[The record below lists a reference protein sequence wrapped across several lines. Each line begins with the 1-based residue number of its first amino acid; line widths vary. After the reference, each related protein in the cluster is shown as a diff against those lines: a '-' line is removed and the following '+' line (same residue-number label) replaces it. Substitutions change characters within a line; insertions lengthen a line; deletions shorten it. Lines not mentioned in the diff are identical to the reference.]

1 MSWNKPKEIQAD
13 MFGGELVRFSDRVA
27 QQREPV
33 KATPVPKQAY
43 TRPRPVQPRPMYGPA
58 SRVPVSDADI
68 EHIKRSQRV
77 KALMEQGKSYQE
89 ACRIVMPEWY
99 RGE

>member
-1 MSWNKPKEIQAD
+1 VSWNKPKEIQRD
-13 MFGGELVRFSDRVA
+13 MFGGDGQVVRFSQRVSH
-27 QQREPV
+27 EPV
-33 KATPVPKQAY
+33 KAKPVVKQAY
-43 TRPRPVQPRPMYGPA
+43 SRPVQPRPMYGPA

>member
-1 MSWNKPKEIQAD
+1 

-27 QQREPV
+27 QQQPV
-33 KATPVPKQAY
+33 KPKPVEKQAY
-43 TRPRPVQPRPMYGPA
+43 TRPRPVQPQRLYGPA

-77 KALMEQGKSYQE
+77 KALMAQGKSYQE